1 MDDDVFV
8 NLDAFDML
16 GDFPELEILEASAEG
31 STASG
36 SAVTTAE
43 AAASTSCSTGMDQST
58 PEPPVGKSI
67 SAASSVDKG
76 NEQASPRMDYR
87 EGTANITDYSPEWA
101 YPEVS
106 NLLQNKYSLFI
117 V

>member
-1 MDDDVFV
+1 VFV

-16 GDFPELEILEASAEG
+16 GDFPELEILESSAE
-31 STASG
+31 SNTAAAAAADNNSG
-36 SAVTTAE
+36 SIE
-43 AAASTSCSTGMDQST
+43 MDQTT
-58 PEPPVGKSI
+58 PEPPSNQGEKSI
-67 SAASSVDKG
+67 TTTSSVDKG

-106 NLLQNKYSLFI
+106 IICCLPYTTTL
-117 V
+117 